1 MGTEQRYPADRP
13 DAPEEVRNQD
23 GRDDATKAE
32 GGAATGA
39 LAGAVVG
46 GPVGLAVGAAVGS
59 AAGGAAEAADPSD
72 DRHEEHGDFERAG
85 SPDDARSYDLRDP
98 RMGGHVGGS
107 DPEHA

>member
-13 DAPEEVRNQD
+13 DPDLEVRNQE
-23 GRDDATKAE
+23 GRDDATKTE

-39 LAGAVVG
+39 LTGAVVG

-59 AAGGAAEAADPSD
+59 VAGGAAEAADPSD
-72 DRHEEHGDFERAG
+72 DPRQEHGDFERTG
-85 SPDDARSYDLRDP
+85 GPGDARSFDLQDP

>member
-1 MGTEQRYPADRP
+1 MPEQRYPADRP
-13 DAPEEVRNQD
+13 DPDLEVRNQE
-23 GRDDATKAE
+23 GREDASKTE

-39 LAGAVVG
+39 LVGTVLG

-72 DRHEEHGDFERAG
+72 DPGEEHGAFDRTGEPG
-85 SPDDARSYDLRDP
+85 DARGFDLRDP

-107 DPEHA
+107 DPEQS

>member
-1 MGTEQRYPADRP
+1 MPEQRYPADRP
-13 DAPEEVRNQD
+13 DPDQQERNQGD
-23 GRDDATKAE
+23 RDDASKTE

-39 LAGAVVG
+39 LVGTVVG

-72 DRHEEHGDFERAG
+72 DPREEHGNFDRAG
-85 SPDDARSYDLRDP
+85 QPGDPRGFDLRDP

-107 DPEHA
+107 DPEHS